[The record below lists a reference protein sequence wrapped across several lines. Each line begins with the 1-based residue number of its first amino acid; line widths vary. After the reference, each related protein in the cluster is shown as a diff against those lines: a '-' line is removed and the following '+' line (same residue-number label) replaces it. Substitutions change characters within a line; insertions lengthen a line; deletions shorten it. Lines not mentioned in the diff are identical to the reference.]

1 MIKGTMLI
9 PACVITEPDWKS
21 QIQPCVA
28 MYIDDLP
35 SKRTLDAELDLWA
48 QIWKKEWE
56 ERWKQLQQQH
66 TKATGEHL
74 VASNELKKLKQK
86 GVPSSIATTLTETSP
101 EIFPNIYCLL
111 TTLAV
116 LPVTSCVAER
126 CISCLRR
133 LKTYLRSSMGQDRL
147 TGLALLHI
155 HDIPIDVDQII
166 EEFAILHPRRMKLT
180 NILND

>member
-1 MIKGTMLI
+1 
-9 PACVITEPDWKS
+9 
-21 QIQPCVA
+21 
-28 MYIDDLP
+28 MYIDDLL
-35 SKRTLDAELDLWA
+35 SNRTLDAELDLWA
-48 QIWKKEWE
+48 QKQKKEWE

-74 VASNELKKLKQK
+74 VVIPNELKKLKQK

-101 EIFPNIYCLL
+101 EFFPNIFLL

-116 LPVTSCVAER
+116 LPVTSCEAER
-126 CISCLRR
+126 CILCLRR
-133 LKTYLRSSMGQDRL
+133 LKTYLRSSMGHDCL